1 MKLIYGISVSMIISV
16 LLSYIFNTF
25 SITENVANT
34 LFTIAGIMF
43 SIGTSLVVTINT
55 SGIKNRTIRDGIRFN
70 MKSIRNKFIV
80 SFGFAALIFIIYIL
94 FPNLKNEYYNKSWFL
109 LILEAYIIIY
119 FIINF
124 ISIQELHEQIEDAIS

>member
-1 MKLIYGISVSMIISV
+1 MIISV